1 MAPHPFFDWL
11 SLLQERIT
19 LLTAHARQFFHEV
32 IGIAYSCP
40 HCAGRFQVTGPSQ
53 ARCESCGVEFDLTLE
68 FQRSPCCE
76 ARLKLRQRHYACT
89 ACGAVVPSRFL
100 FEEALY
106 DPEYFRK
113 KMSESR
119 ERRRRRKE
127 EILLFLAA
135 SHSQDLVITD
145 SPNPHAL
152 TELSAELD
160 QFIGE
165 EPMVS
170 LAEFVGTYSYRMEDY
185 REIILSRLDGDGIR
199 FAALP
204 AIYEDPRLDSIRR
217 FTTLIFM
224 EHAREVWLEQ
234 RGEDIR
240 VMPYETH
247 V

>member
-1 MAPHPFFDWL
+1 M
-11 SLLQERIT
+11 
-19 LLTAHARQFFHEV
+19 
-32 IGIAYSCP
+32 
-40 HCAGRFQVTGPSQ
+40 
-53 ARCESCGVEFDLTLE
+53 SCGVEFDLTVE
-68 FQRSPCCE
+68 FQRSPCCD
-76 ARLKLRQRHYACT
+76 ARLRFRHRHYACT

-100 FEEALY
+100 FEEAIY

-119 ERRRRRKE
+119 ERRRRQKE
-127 EILLFLAA
+127 EMLLFLAA

-145 SPNPHAL
+145 SPDPHVL

-165 EPMVS
+165 GALTPII
-170 LAEFVGTYSYRMEDY
+170 EFLGGDSFRMGDY

-247 V
+247 IEG